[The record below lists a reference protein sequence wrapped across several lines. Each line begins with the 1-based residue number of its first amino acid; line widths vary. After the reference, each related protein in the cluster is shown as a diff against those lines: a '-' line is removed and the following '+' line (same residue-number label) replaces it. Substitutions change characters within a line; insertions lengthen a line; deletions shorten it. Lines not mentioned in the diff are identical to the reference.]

1 MERHESDLIDLLR
14 LGDVPAF
21 ASDQDHRIVF
31 WNRAAERLLGRPAG
45 QALGLRCHDVLGGR
59 DVFGNRFCYAA
70 CPISETLRHH
80 EPVQPLD
87 LQVACSSGSR
97 VVHVTTHQIPDR
109 TDRSRAA
116 FALVHVLQPIN
127 ESGRLARIL
136 ARLERGDG
144 MPNSSEL
151 PLRLGPV
158 SANPGVDSLTVRE
171 REVLGCVAAGFQNK
185 EIAQVLGISVATARN
200 HVHRIL
206 EKLGVHSKLEALS
219 LCLRNGAADSLPRLR
234 AVSNRRLRA

>member
-1 MERHESDLIDLLR
+1 MEHQESDLLDLLR
-14 LGDVPAF
+14 VGDVAAF
-21 ASDQDHRIVF
+21 ASDADHRIVF
-31 WNRAAERLLGRPAG
+31 WNRGAERLLGRPAG
-45 QALGLRCHDVLGGR
+45 QALGLRCHDVLSGR

-70 CPISETLRHH
+70 CPIGETLRHG
-80 EPVQPLD
+80 EAVQPLD
-87 LQVACSSGSR
+87 LDVACSSGSR
-97 VVHVTTHQIPDR
+97 MVHVTTHRIPDR
-109 TDRSRAA
+109 NDRSRVA
-116 FALVHVLQPIN
+116 FTLVHVLQPID

-144 MPNSSEL
+144 GPRPTEL
-151 PLRLGPV
+151 KLQRGQV
-158 SANPGVDSLTVRE
+158 SVNPGVDSLTERE

-234 AVSNRRLRA
+234 AVSSRRPA